1 MAMTMVLIMIGLML
15 LGFPMMVPMLVAT
28 LAGFLLYLPNLRTDI
43 IIQQMISGIS
53 KNIRKPLMRCKMDT
67 MPATGRR

>member
-28 LAGFLLYLPNLRTDI
+28 LAGFMLYLPNLRTDI
-43 IIQQMISGIS
+43 IIQQMISG
-53 KNIRKPLMRCKMDT
+53 NRTAVPLRQS
-67 MPATGRR
+67 AGRPSMSRAINP